1 MEKIYKYLIL
11 SLLLAFLP
19 FRSEAVQLGGNSRIS
34 LLTCA
39 PGTEV
44 WSNYGHTALRVYD
57 PDSGL
62 DVCFNYGLFSFDTPH
77 FIWRFCTGA
86 TDYVV
91 GAQDTDSFL
100 SEYMYEGRE
109 VTEQVLNLD
118 VSARNRIWEAL
129 CVNVQPQ
136 NRTYRY
142 NFFYDNC
149 ATRVRRMI
157 EDNCGFS
164 IGYGSGT
171 RFGTLRE
178 VVNHY
183 TEDYP
188 WTRFGVSLLLGS
200 PADSPASLVTQMF
213 APEVMMD
220 AFDGAQTPYGPL
232 VSEKSRLI
240 PGRES
245 RSPQTSLPS
254 PSLVLWLLFL
264 VYASFNVIELRKG
277 KRFRALDIIIWGI
290 TGLMGVVIG
299 FLVFFSTH
307 PATDPNFLL
316 LWLNPLGLVF
326 AIALCF
332 RRFGKSRA
340 ADVVQIVF
348 MPFVI
353 AGLAGFL
360 FIPQWFHPALIPLSL
375 CLLSRC
381 ELSVIN
387 SLNRSGD
394 RK

>member
-200 PADSPASLVTQMF
+200 PADSLASLVTQMF

-220 AFDGAQTPYGPL
+220 AFEGAQTPYGPL

-240 PGRES
+240 PGREADLRRHRFLPRHWCS
-245 RSPQTSLPS
+245 GCCSLYMHHS
-254 PSLVLWLLFL
+254 
-264 VYASFNVIELRKG
+264 
-277 KRFRALDIIIWGI
+277 
-290 TGLMGVVIG
+290 M
-299 FLVFFSTH
+299 
-307 PATDPNFLL
+307 
-316 LWLNPLGLVF
+316 
-326 AIALCF
+326 
-332 RRFGKSRA
+332 
-340 ADVVQIVF
+340 
-348 MPFVI
+348 
-353 AGLAGFL
+353 
-360 FIPQWFHPALIPLSL
+360 
-375 CLLSRC
+375 
-381 ELSVIN
+381 
-387 SLNRSGD
+387 SLNCGKGNVSVPWIS
-394 RK
+394 